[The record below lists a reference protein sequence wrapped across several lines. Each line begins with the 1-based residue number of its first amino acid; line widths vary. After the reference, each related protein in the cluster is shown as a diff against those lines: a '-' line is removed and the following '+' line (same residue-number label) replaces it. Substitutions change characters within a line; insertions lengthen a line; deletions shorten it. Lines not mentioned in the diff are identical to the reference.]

1 MKLISSLAVF
11 VVGFSTAQV
20 SATPVTIQNYSFE
33 SPTLGGPGSYTG
45 SGFTDGFTFVEGS
58 GTQWATSNEFTLDG
72 SGNLLSPADG
82 HNFAYMNGSNTALIY
97 QDVGALLP
105 NATYTL
111 TVAAG
116 SRIDQ
121 GPSGLI
127 LGFANSS
134 TYAIGDS
141 SLLAESASLRPAITV
156 GGFTDVSFTFT
167 TGSVVS
173 GDLTIFIQNAN
184 DNYPS
189 TLDNV
194 RLDVVAV
201 PEPAT
206 TGLAI
211 GGGIF
216 LLIVGRRIAA
226 RRTAA

>member
-1 MKLISSLAVF
+1 
-11 VVGFSTAQV
+11 VGT
-20 SATPVTIQNYSFE
+20 
-33 SPTLGGPGSYTG
+33 
-45 SGFTDGFTFVEGS
+45 
-58 GTQWATSNEFTLDG
+58 
-72 SGNLLSPADG
+72 
-82 HNFAYMNGSNTALIY
+82 
-97 QDVGALLP
+97 LLP

-116 SRIDQ
+116 SRLDQ

-127 LGFANSS
+127 LGFANST
-134 TYAIGDS
+134 TYAIGDA
-141 SLLAESASLRPAITV
+141 SLLGESASLRPGITS
-156 GGFTDVSFTFT
+156 GGFTDISFTFT

-206 TGLAI
+206 TGLVI

-216 LLIVGRRIAA
+216 LLIVGRRISA